1 MRLARS
7 VPDGQRNPIRLRVT
21 RPSRGFVSCPP
32 SVDMFLSPRPIK
44 IHLSVFFASMHPA
57 MQGAATASIFIHLAA
72 TFMLYTTLCGC
83 GSEKDRAAWR
93 NRTTMVAR
101 ATWLLVGCYTIV
113 FSIWLSIFT
122 GEPPCPIDLMPE
134 NSGSYTGE
142 SGESGSET
150 TETPMNRVCVDTT
163 GFCGAFSNGDRLAS
177 NDGRGKEGDFFII
190 GEGMEL
196 YIACSLLLT
205 GAALL
210 LVYERSFESWYWGCQ
225 ATRREMRLG
234 ALALK
239 PGDQCVAIF
248 NYSDENG
255 CIKIGDVG
263 IVNGHNTFTLP
274 GPSFSSRRG
283 AVATTGTAM
292 ERINCTFP
300 AYNGAVN
307 LQPGRAGGVK
317 PVGDGVQIRPVS
329 DGVHIR
335 PVASHNGVN
344 HGVRLD
350 STQVTIEIA
359 PQPMNPNTPSATVRA
374 AQRSPAA
381 QALHTLLRAYYAE
394 FAPGA
399 KTDAALGK
407 MAETIVWK
415 GSMDAKDAKFKAKY
429 GISLTEFRA
438 AQQID
443 IPSRVTGNNAF
454 DDTMA
459 GFDDFD
465 I

>member
-1 MRLARS
+1 
-7 VPDGQRNPIRLRVT
+7 
-21 RPSRGFVSCPP
+21 
-32 SVDMFLSPRPIK
+32 
-44 IHLSVFFASMHPA
+44 
-57 MQGAATASIFIHLAA
+57 
-72 TFMLYTTLCGC
+72 
-83 GSEKDRAAWR
+83 
-93 NRTTMVAR
+93 
-101 ATWLLVGCYTIV
+101 
-113 FSIWLSIFT
+113 
-122 GEPPCPIDLMPE
+122 
-134 NSGSYTGE
+134 
-142 SGESGSET
+142 
-150 TETPMNRVCVDTT
+150 
-163 GFCGAFSNGDRLAS
+163 
-177 NDGRGKEGDFFII
+177 
-190 GEGMEL
+190 MEL

-225 ATRREMRLG
+225 ATRREMRRG

-248 NYSDENG
+248 NFKDENG
-255 CIKIGDVG
+255 CITFGDVG

-317 PVGDGVQIRPVS
+317 PVGDGVQIRQVS
-329 DGVHIR
+329 DGVQIR

-374 AQRSPAA
+374 AQPSPAA

-415 GSMDAKDAKFKAKY
+415 GSMDANDAKFKAKY

-443 IPSRVTGNNAF
+443 IPSRATGNNAF

-459 GFDDFD
+459 GFDD